1 MGTLAENFKVLGFVP
16 VVIPE
21 FVRSIE
27 SRAAGD
33 GYLFHCNQRQR

>member
-1 MGTLAENFKVLGFVP
+1 MGAFSKNFKVLGFVP

-27 SRAAGD
+27 SCAAGD
-33 GYLFHCNQRQR
+33 GYLFHCDG